1 LVEWQPTRSAKE
13 VSIEGRAPREWI
25 SVAEVQEI
33 LGIGRTKAYEL
44 AASGE
49 VEAAR
54 IGRAVRIKRA
64 SLEAY
69 TERIRYAQGWR

>member
-1 LVEWQPTRSAKE
+1 MTNKVHAEWLP
-13 VSIEGRAPREWI
+13 
-25 SVAEVQEI
+25 VADVQQI

-44 AASGE
+44 VATGE
-49 VEAAR
+49 VDAAR

-69 TERIRYAQGWR
+69 TERNRYVPGWR

>member
-1 LVEWQPTRSAKE
+1 MER
-13 VSIEGRAPREWI
+13 RAPREWI

-33 LGIGRTKAYEL
+33 LGISRTKAYEL

-69 TERIRYAQGWR
+69 IERNRYAQGWR